1 MNSLLIYLLQ
11 SGLIL
16 GALYLIY
23 WLFLR
28 RDTFFGINRVYLIS
42 SVFVSLVFPLMKF
55 SFTKGGEQTY
65 MVFLEPII
73 ITQDSLRESMMS
85 NFSTTQILLSIYI
98 IGAAFFLFRFLYRLI
113 QIGVLIRQNGISK
126 RFGLKVVYVPHG
138 FTPFSFFNILF
149 ISREI
154 SDKTQLEKI
163 VAHERIHIQQKHSAD
178 LILMEIISILQWFN
192 PFIWLFRN
200 SVKNIH
206 EFQADHGVIE
216 TGYDKRDYQKLL
228 LNQTFGVQINTLS
241 NNFNHSLIKTRFKMM
256 TKTKTKKAALLKMVI
271 VVPAALILTLIFS
284 ISVTDR
290 VIAQTDSEAKK
301 VEKAQEP
308 VTKSQKDEE
317 IFTVVEE
324 MPSFPGGKDAMFKFI
339 STNIKYPESA
349 RKNGVHG
356 RVFISYVVEKDGKI
370 NDVEII
376 RGFDKECDAE
386 ALRVVKM
393 MPNWNPGKE
402 KGKAVRTKF
411 NLPIAFML
419 DGKGEKESK
428 TGEVKDPPPPPKSEK
443 K

>member
-1 MNSLLIYLLQ
+1 
-11 SGLIL
+11 
-16 GALYLIY
+16 
-23 WLFLR
+23 
-28 RDTFFGINRVYLIS
+28 
-42 SVFVSLVFPLMKF
+42 
-55 SFTKGGEQTY
+55 
-65 MVFLEPII
+65 
-73 ITQDSLRESMMS
+73 
-85 NFSTTQILLSIYI
+85 
-98 IGAAFFLFRFLYRLI
+98 
-113 QIGVLIRQNGISK
+113 
-126 RFGLKVVYVPHG
+126 
-138 FTPFSFFNILF
+138 
-149 ISREI
+149 
-154 SDKTQLEKI
+154 
-163 VAHERIHIQQKHSAD
+163 
-178 LILMEIISILQWFN
+178 
-192 PFIWLFRN
+192 
-200 SVKNIH
+200 
-206 EFQADHGVIE
+206 
-216 TGYDKRDYQKLL
+216 
-228 LNQTFGVQINTLS
+228 
-241 NNFNHSLIKTRFKMM
+241 M